1 MYFINLLGGLF
12 MLKRI
17 FAALCCLTL
26 IFAVGCDNNV
36 VYDDLSDYETESV
49 GESDTDTLSVN
60 PLTGEADVSAEVAS
74 RRPVAIMVNNVSTAQ
89 GVQTGLNA
97 ADIIYETEVE
107 GGITRLMAVYQD
119 ISTLDKIGT
128 VRSARYPYV
137 DLALGHDA
145 IYVHCGQDPTYCAPH
160 LNDIDHLSIDTN
172 SQGAKRIAN
181 GLSSEHTLY
190 ALAGDLWDNISSN
203 FDTEASNVDT
213 WANFTDEA
221 LTLDGG
227 SATSV
232 KVPFPAQTT
241 NFTYDEASG
250 LYTRLSGGTVLTDYY
265 TNESTQ
271 VKNVFI
277 LLTSITNYA
286 DGKHRKVALDSG
298 DGYYITNGTVQFI
311 KWSKGNATNGFEFT
325 DTEGNEIKV
334 SAGNSWVC
342 IANKSTCN
350 PTIQ

>member
-1 MYFINLLGGLF
+1 

-17 FAALCCLTL
+17 LAAAFAVLM
-26 IFAVGCDNNV
+26 IFAVGCDQTV
-36 VYDDLSDYETESV
+36 VYDDLSDYETESSV
-49 GESDTDTLSVN
+49 EPTLLVN
-60 PLTGEADVSAEVAS
+60 PLTGVADISEDAVS

-89 GVQTGLNA
+89 GVQTGVA
-97 ADIIYETEVE
+97 DADIVYETEVE

-119 ISTLDKIGT
+119 ISKLDKIGS

-137 DLALGHDA
+137 DLAMGHDA
-145 IYVHCGQDPTYCAPH
+145 VYIHCGQDPTYCAPH
-160 LNDIDHLSIDTN
+160 LKDIDHISIDTN
-172 SQGAKRIAN
+172 SLGAKRIAN
-181 GLSSEHTLY
+181 GLPSEHTLY
-190 ALAGDLWDNISSN
+190 AIAGDLWKNISDT
-203 FDTEASNVDT
+203 FDTKSKTNDT
-213 WANFTDEA
+213 WVNFTEEK

-232 KVPFPAQTT
+232 SVPFPAQKT

-265 TNESTQ
+265 TKEQTE

-277 LLTSITNYA
+277 LLTTISDYP
-286 DGKHRKVALDSG
+286 DGKHRKVDFSSG

-311 KWSKGNATNGFEFT
+311 KWSKGDSANGFEFT

-334 SAGNSWVC
+334 STGNSWVC
-342 IANKSTCN
+342 IANKSTCT
-350 PTIQ
+350 PVIE